1 MMDGMDDRLS
11 GAVQMVPASES
22 PAYWSVGKT
31 PTGGKT
37 MAALWENPG
46 QGSGKTGISLG
57 NAWASSDKRTPPS
70 GPIIPPSAGL
80 MQEIADTLPPNFG
93 FDADR
98 QVIFSASGEG
108 EMQDICG
115 PIARRRTVTDETES
129 NWLCEFAF
137 LDRRGGLQ
145 TLVLPE
151 ADIHSGAA
159 LVRAFAERGLAIHGS
174 PSAFRDLI
182 KAWEPSGD
190 AIRLSR
196 RGWAP
201 APLAAYLRPDGSVLG
216 ADPEDAARR
225 FVGTIAPTDFA
236 VEAANA
242 VTALH
247 PLVRGNSMAITG
259 VCLGLAGPVLGLTDA
274 PGFGVHLA
282 GPSGIGKS
290 TIARLAQAV
299 WSAEP
304 MRSGE
309 ATGTALLAML
319 ALSQHGLIAID
330 ELRPKAGMAEV
341 VYSIGNGA
349 GRDRTNGAGALRD
362 SVQTQGITLTT
373 GEISVAEAIAATGD
387 QVHDGQMVRHLTV
400 PLAGFPHGLF
410 DQLNG
415 FAVFEDLAAALSAA
429 GARHAGQ
436 LSARFITCLCK
447 DRAAMADR
455 IAALIAECHAD
466 LIARLITPGWP
477 VDGKARRALRN
488 FALLLATGKL
498 AEDFGLACWEDGEL
512 VPAITEAAR
521 RALLF
526 LRKPDL
532 FSDAEGAK
540 AERDVRSR
548 ILIHVDRDRAAIH
561 VKGSAPPARP
571 IIGWLDDAALHL
583 PPATLEAIFG
593 TPGAAKAAT
602 DTLRMSGHLIL
613 CDGRHIGRKLPTWT
627 GHTGRALSIRRA
639 SIGL

>member
-1 MMDGMDDRLS
+1 MMDGLDHRLP
-11 GAVQMVPASES
+11 GAFPPVPAWES
-22 PAYWSVGKT
+22 PAYP
-31 PTGGKT
+31 PTGTSPASGKT

-46 QGSGKTGISLG
+46 HGAGKTGSSPGI
-57 NAWASSDKRTPPS
+57 AWATSDTRTPPA
-70 GPIIPPSAGL
+70 GPIITPTVVL
-80 MQEIADTLPPNFG
+80 MQEIADSLPPTFG

-98 QVIFSASGEG
+98 QVIFSASGDEDP
-108 EMQDICG
+108 QDICG
-115 PIARRRTVTDETES
+115 PIARRRTVTDENGL
-129 NWLCEFAF
+129 NWQCEFAF

-145 TLVLPE
+145 RLVLPE

-196 RGWAP
+196 PGWAP
-201 APLAAYLRPDGSVLG
+201 APLAAYLRLDGSVLG
-216 ADPEDAARR
+216 ADPEDVARDFIGR
-225 FVGTIAPTDFA
+225 VPPTDFA

-242 VTALH
+242 VSALH

-274 PGFGVHLA
+274 PAFGVHLA
-282 GPSGIGKS
+282 GPSGVGKS
-290 TIARLAQAV
+290 TIARLAMAV

-309 ATGTALLAML
+309 ATGAALLAIL
-319 ALSQHGLIAID
+319 AQAQHGLIAID
-330 ELRPKAGMAEV
+330 ELRPKAGMGEV
-341 VYSIGNGA
+341 IYSIGNGA
-349 GRDRTNGAGALRD
+349 GRDRTNGAGALREA
-362 SVQTQGITLTT
+362 VRTQGITLTT

-410 DQLNG
+410 DRLNG
-415 FAVFEDLAAALSAA
+415 FAIFEDLAAALSAA

-447 DRAAMADR
+447 ERAAMADR
-455 IAALIAECHAD
+455 IAALIADCHAD

-498 AEDFGLACWEDGEL
+498 AEEFGLACWEEGEL

-526 LRKPDL
+526 LRRPDV
-532 FSDAEGAK
+532 FSDAKEAK
-540 AERDVRSR
+540 AARDIRSR

-561 VKGSAPPARP
+561 VKGSAPPLHP
-571 IIGWLDDAALHL
+571 VIGWLDDTALHL

-602 DTLRMSGHLIL
+602 DTLRMSGDLIIG
-613 CDGRHIGRKLPTWT
+613 DGRHIGRKLPTWT
-627 GHTGRALSIRRA
+627 GQTGRAVCIDRKA
-639 SIGL
+639 VGL